1 MAMTLARKQG
11 WVRVRG
17 SGTAHP
23 PSFAATRR
31 SWNAMAW
38 EGGAPAMVWGGRPRA
53 DSKAAMVAER
63 RRAAAVA
70 EMEGGRG
77 GGDDCVG
84 GRGLGSG

>member
-23 PSFAATRR
+23 PSFAASR

-63 RRAAAVA
+63 RRAVA
-70 EMEGGRG
+70 EAAM
-77 GGDDCVG
+77 VG
-84 GRGLGSG
+84 GKRRRWWLCLGEGARDIG